1 MSASGSAASIGRNVG
16 GNLGKKSVAE
26 LQRLVPD
33 APVALC
39 ELLNPALGSP
49 GPPIRSE
56 IFGAQRFAQHGRS
69 LAEAHRT
76 TVSSSKGVVF
86 FPRLQENMA
95 VLRQAHRYI
104 GSQAATGYDISPA
117 AEWLLDNFHLI
128 EAQVK
133 EIHDGLPRRFF
144 LDLPVLRDEPLMG
157 LPRIYSV
164 AWAFVAHTDGAFNEG
179 LLTHYLSAYQ
189 EFHDLNLGEMW
200 ALPTTLRVVL
210 VENLRRL
217 AERVAIH
224 KAAREVAN
232 LCSDRI
238 ETYAPHLLQDLLA
251 LLNRR
256 GIGQVF
262 LAQMSQRLQGHR
274 TGEFTAIRDWLQQ
287 QMPQPALV
295 QAQHSADQAADNL
308 SVSNAVSSLRAI
320 SDADWSSIVS
330 GSSALMRL
338 MLTLPIF
345 EAEDGTTRDQ
355 TLHRIEQ
362 LAKQTGRSELD
373 VAHALVGF
381 LNTASNQ
388 AATTERPSS
397 PHHWLRGP
405 GRSELMRTLGAK
417 GGQRWP
423 ARAAWL
429 WQAMRDVSG
438 RRQRVT
444 LWVYAGSLLLG
455 TVGLMM
461 WALRG
466 HDPALTAAWS
476 GFSRGGMAWFWTLN
490 VALMFLPASEA
501 VIAIINRL
509 ISESVKPQ
517 HMPRLALLGGIP
529 AEHRVMVVI
538 PTMLTN
544 PASIRSVVHR
554 LHLHHLA
561 NPEAHSQFALLGD
574 WADASTQ
581 HTEADAPLLDEA
593 CALITELNLRY
604 PTTQGLPAR
613 FIVLHRQRQYS
624 HSEGAWIGWERKR
637 GKLELLMALLVGGTL
652 KDHAET
658 FIDLGELSRVAPNT
672 PYLLTLDSD
681 TELPPGRLRELVGI
695 AAHPSN
701 RPQLHASGLRVSS
714 GYGII
719 QPRVVTPLP
728 SPADATLFHW
738 LFAGQCGNDP
748 YTAASSE
755 VYQDLFGEGTFS
767 GKGLLN
773 VAAVHAVLGNRLP
786 HSQVLSHDLLE
797 GSLARCASAT
807 DLTVMEDAPFH
818 ADVAASRLHRWTRGD
833 WQLLPFLLQPRRYP
847 MRAINR
853 WKMLDNL
860 RRSLVSPA
868 CLALCVLM
876 LSGGMASPKAV
887 LALIVGAF
895 CAGPFM
901 GAMAGLAPS
910 HDGIA
915 KWYFYRNAFTEV
927 ARAVGGGLWHF
938 SQLLTHALSS
948 SDAVLRALWRML
960 VSHKQLLQWTT
971 AASAQAAAQTELS
984 ATVRAHGLASVLAV
998 ALWAALMLTGTP
1010 HPVLTTLF
1018 CSVWALAPL
1027 GIWWVSKAPPRRAGN
1042 ALTASDKTNLEAI
1055 ARASWRLFERCVGP
1069 QDKHLPPDNLQ
1080 TEPSEMVAHRTSPT
1094 NIGMYLLSAACAR
1107 QFGWI
1112 STPDFLQRLE
1122 ATLGTLDTLERHQGH
1137 FLNWYDTQ
1145 TGAALLPRY
1154 VSTVDSGN
1162 LSGHLLAVAQACRDF
1177 AAHGVGNSPPPAP
1190 VWRAPKAS
1198 MLTSAVELRVLDNA
1212 LKEISLQNLSELE
1225 LANLRTTLTD
1235 AAAWQLDDHIAT
1247 LRSAATGPNASPAST
1262 AAQLRA
1268 MADRLEALAWQP
1280 DFNFLYH
1287 PSRRLLHLGW
1297 RVDERALDNSYYDLL
1312 ASESRLASLIA
1323 IAKADVPAAHWAAL
1337 GRPFHAV
1344 GSTAS
1349 LRSWS
1354 GSMFEY
1360 LMPTL
1365 VLAEPP
1371 GSVLHNACRSAVTEQ
1386 IVYGRMQKL
1395 PWGVSESAY
1404 AARDQTLA
1412 YQYAPQGVPQLAL
1425 RRTPPEDQVVAPY
1438 ATALAAMVAPHLAV
1452 QNFAVMAQLGATA
1465 RYGFIESL
1473 DFSPSRV
1480 AEPRNPDAPHTAAG
1494 AAAFTAVSTFM
1505 AHHQGMTIVALA
1517 NVLLGSV
1524 AQRWGMGHPQI
1535 QAIASLLHERPPREV
1550 PSRPELPLGL
1560 PQQALRRRAPGL
1572 LREVL
1577 PGESALTPTHVL
1589 SNGRYSVSLRAN
1601 GAGQSRRNGVGINR
1615 WRDDALRDS
1624 LGSFFY
1630 VRRKAG
1636 GVSASSLASPLASS
1650 SARPLASITQHPA
1663 PDPEAQYTSTFH
1675 TDRVCFDA
1683 AWPDLRAHATVWV
1696 SPEDDI
1702 EFRQIEL
1709 HNQSDEEVEIELISA
1724 FEVTLADQ
1732 RADEAH
1738 PAFSNF
1744 FVSAEWRASSNAL
1757 VFERRPRLEHERG
1770 LLMAHFLAFV
1780 DGVSMANRGATAQAS
1795 KTVLTKVQVETD
1807 RRHWQG
1813 RNRSASQPLG
1823 QLRTGPNADAGAG
1836 AGAGSNSPAAQM
1848 LNTGLDPVCAMSVSV
1863 RIAARSQARLTFA
1876 TAASENMGTLN
1887 AVVDKYREVSNV
1899 QRASLMSA
1907 TLMGIRLRSLRLS
1920 TENFSAIQ
1928 SLTSALVMTLASP
1941 ERPAT
1946 LTLSTEP
1953 DSRPI
1958 ALPPVYDKRLL
1969 WRMGISGDRP
1979 LILVFAG
1986 AAQGLGLLRTLTQ
1999 ALRLWSWGGVACD
2012 LVVMNAEAASYQM
2025 ALHREI
2031 GALRDRHAAESA
2043 ADARLTDEGDGK
2055 TAAPLTALHLL
2066 RAEELSPGELST
2078 LHGLARIVLQA
2089 DGRPLVHH
2097 LQAWTERHEADFE
2110 ARLNTSTTV
2119 VPVLEEAGIV
2129 RVSKGEFSSAG
2140 SANPGGFS
2148 FHVSTRQRPPRPWI
2162 NVLANPDFGC
2172 HISEAGGGHTWAL
2185 NSRMNQLTAWHN
2197 DPLSDPASEWL
2208 LLQDR
2213 RSGNVWSAT
2222 PSVHGAANVDYEVT
2236 HTQGSTQIRHQR
2248 TDGRSTANHSASV
2261 NVTWCV
2267 DAQASVKHITVH
2279 IRNNGQRKLQW
2290 RLAAGVEWLMGATPS
2305 ERRTAYTEKLR
2316 GAVVQQASAALSNAS
2331 PYTALL
2337 CTQREHSGGFGGGRA
2352 FFALVPPEGVVDTD
2366 SSAGTGLGFAQA
2378 LFDSAPENVVDWT
2391 CDRREFFDARGCM
2404 VLPDHFGHRSGAAL
2418 DPCAA
2423 LAINLDLA
2431 PGEQSTHTFLLG
2443 YISNAVLDVGA
2454 ARDAVASAVRKTAA
2468 ARQRE
2473 VRAQWQELLGA
2484 VQVKTPDPLFD
2495 SLVNHWL
2502 LYQSIACRLWAK
2514 AGFYQAGGASGFR
2527 DQLQDAMALSWAAPE
2542 MLRAQILRCAARQY
2556 PEGDV
2561 QHWWHEPGGA
2571 GVRTHFSDDLLW
2583 LPWACAH
2590 YVNTVGDLA
2599 ALDTPVPFIEGA
2611 QIPPGAEDI
2620 YETPHISTQTATVYE
2635 HAARSLD
2642 RSLAVGVHG
2651 LPLMGTGDWNDG
2663 MNRVGH
2669 AGKGESVWLAW
2680 FLCKLVA
2687 DFAPI
2692 ARARGETERADTW
2705 QRAAEAWKQALEA
2718 QAWDGAWYKRA
2729 FFDDGTP
2736 LGSSANSEAR
2746 IDLIA
2751 QAWSVLSGAAPPER
2765 QQAAM
2770 QSARSLLIDD
2780 RSGLLHLLQPPL
2792 HAAVPSAG
2800 YIQAYPKG
2808 VRENGGQYSHGAVW
2822 ALMAQA
2828 KLTLETANPSTAERD
2843 LPYRYFTYLS
2853 PAHRAANAQW
2863 GAAYE
2868 IEPYVMAGD
2877 VYGHAPYEGQGGWSW
2892 YTGAAAWMHRAAVEA
2907 IFGLKLGATELT
2919 LTPCLPSHWN
2929 EAEIS
2934 LQRNRNGLTHTMRF
2948 VLYRGTAA
2956 QWIAAHPDAAAQTL
2970 KVGQSLRWA
2979 DLAGTDTHSAHCF
2992 VTELVV

>member
-1 MSASGSAASIGRNVG
+1 MSSSTSVAASAVQSA
-16 GNLGKKSVAE
+16 KKSVAD

-33 APVALC
+33 AAAVLC
-39 ELLNPALGSP
+39 ELLNAAWGPP

-69 LAEAHRT
+69 LAETHRT
-76 TVSSSKGVVF
+76 TLSSSRGVVF

-95 VLRQAHRYI
+95 VLRRAHSYI

-189 EFHDLNLGEMW
+189 EVHELNLGEMW

-210 VENLRRL
+210 LENLRRL

-224 KAAREVAN
+224 KGAREVAN

-238 ETYAPHLLQDLLA
+238 EAYAPHTLEALLA

-256 GIGQVF
+256 GLGQVF
-262 LAQMSQRLQGHR
+262 LAQMSQRLQGRR
-274 TGEFTAIRDWLQQ
+274 TGEFTAVRDWLQL

-295 QAQHSADQAADNL
+295 LAQQSADQAADNL

-320 SDADWSSIVS
+320 GDADWSSIVS

-345 EAEDGTTRDQ
+345 EAEDSPTRDQ

-362 LAKQTGRSELD
+362 LAKKTGRSELE
-373 VAHALVGF
+373 VAQALVGF
-381 LNTASNQ
+381 LKTASDPPDSAEQ
-388 AATTERPSS
+388 PTS
-397 PHHWLRGP
+397 PHSPHYWLRGP
-405 GRSELMRTLGAK
+405 GRSELMRSLGAK

-423 ARAAWL
+423 ARAAWF

-444 LWVYAGSLLLG
+444 LWVYAGSLMLG
-455 TVGLMM
+455 TVVLLM

-466 HDPALTAAWS
+466 HDPALSAAWP
-476 GFSRGGMAWFWTLN
+476 GFSRSGMAWFWSLN

-501 VIAIINRL
+501 VVAIVNRL
-509 ISESVKPQ
+509 ISESVEPQ
-517 HMPRLALLGGIP
+517 RLPRLALLGGIP
-529 AEHRVMVVI
+529 AEHRVLVVI
-538 PTMLTN
+538 PTMLTE
-544 PASIRSVVHR
+544 SSSTHSVVHR

-561 NPEAHSQFALLGD
+561 NPEAHSQFALLSD
-574 WADASTQ
+574 WADASTP
-581 HTEADAPLLDEA
+581 HTNSDAPLLDEA
-593 CALITELNLRY
+593 CALVSDLNRRY
-604 PTTQGLPAR
+604 PAHHGDAPR

-624 HSEGAWIGWERKR
+624 ESEGAWIGWERKR
-637 GKLELLMALLVGGTL
+637 GKLELLVAVMSSEPP
-652 KDHAET
+652 KDQGQG
-658 FIDLGELSRVAPNT
+658 FIDLGELSRVVPRT

-701 RPQLHASGLRVSS
+701 RPQLHANGLRVRS

-728 SPADATLFHW
+728 SPAQATPFHW

-818 ADVAASRLHRWTRGD
+818 ADVAESRLHRWTRGD
-833 WQLLPFLLQPRRYP
+833 WQLLPFLLQPGRYP
-847 MRAINR
+847 MRTINR
-853 WKMLDNL
+853 WKMFDNL
-860 RRSLVSPA
+860 RRSLVWPA

-887 LALIVGAF
+887 LALIVAAF

-901 GAMAGLAPS
+901 GAVAGLAPS

-915 KWYFYRNAFTEV
+915 KWYFYRNALIEV
-927 ARAVGGGLWHF
+927 GRALGGGLWHF
-938 SQLLTHALSS
+938 SQLLAHALSS
-948 SDAVLRALWRML
+948 SDAIVRALWRML
-960 VSHKQLLQWTT
+960 ASHKKLLQWTT
-971 AASAQAAAQTELS
+971 AAAAQAAAQTELG
-984 ATVRAHGLASVLAV
+984 ATVRAHSLASALAL
-998 ALWAALMLTGTP
+998 ALWAVLMLTGTP

-1018 CSVWALAPL
+1018 CSLWALAPV
-1027 GIWWVSKAPPRRAGN
+1027 GTWWVSKARKPRSDN

-1069 QDKHLPPDNLQ
+1069 EDKHLPPDNFQ
-1080 TEPSEMVAHRTSPT
+1080 TEPSDMVAHRTSPT

-1112 STPDFLQRLE
+1112 GTADFLQRLD
-1122 ATLGTLDTLERHQGH
+1122 ATLGTLDTLERHHGH

-1145 TGAALLPRY
+1145 TGLALLPRY

-1162 LSGHLLAVAQACRDF
+1162 LSGHLLAVAQACREF
-1177 AAHGVGNSPPPAP
+1177 ATHSATEPP
-1190 VWRAPKAS
+1190 VWRTPKAS
-1198 MLTSAVELRVLDNA
+1198 MLTTAVELRVLDNA
-1212 LKEISLQNLSELE
+1212 LKEISLQNLSDLE
-1225 LANLRTTLTD
+1225 LATLRTTLTD
-1235 AAAWQLDDHIAT
+1235 AAAWQLDDHVAT
-1247 LRSAATGPNASPAST
+1247 LRSAAVPSAST
-1262 AAQLRA
+1262 TLSIAAQLRA
-1268 MADRLEALAWQP
+1268 MADRCETLAWQP
-1280 DFNFLYH
+1280 NFNFLYH

-1297 RVDERALDNSYYDLL
+1297 RVDERTLDNSFYDLL

-1323 IAKADVPAAHWAAL
+1323 IAKADVPAAHWGAL

-1344 GSTAS
+1344 GSSAS

-1371 GSVLHNACRSAVTEQ
+1371 GSVLHNACRAAVTEH
-1386 IVYGRMQKL
+1386 ITYGRVQKL
-1395 PWGVSESAY
+1395 PWGISESAY

-1438 ATALAAMVAPHLAV
+1438 ATGLAAMVVPHLAV
-1452 QNFAVMAQLGATA
+1452 QNFAVMAKLGATA

-1480 AEPRNPDAPHTAAG
+1480 AEAQNPASPNSAASAP
-1494 AAAFTAVSTFM
+1494 AFTPVHTFM

-1517 NVLLGSV
+1517 NVLLNSA
-1524 AQRWGMGHPQI
+1524 AQRWGMAHPQI

-1550 PSRPELPLGL
+1550 PSNPDLPLGM
-1560 PQQALRRRAPGL
+1560 PQQALKRRAPGL

-1577 PGESALTPTHVL
+1577 PGDSALAPTHVL

-1601 GAGQSRRNGVGINR
+1601 GAGQSRRGGVGINR

-1624 LGSFFY
+1624 MGSFFY
-1630 VRRKAG
+1630 VRRKSSGSSVPSAAAP
-1636 GVSASSLASPLASS
+1636 SASSLV
-1650 SARPLASITQHPA
+1650 SITQHPA

-1683 AWPDLRAHATVWV
+1683 AWPELRAHATVWV

-1702 EFRQIEL
+1702 EFRQVEL
-1709 HNQSDEEVEIELISA
+1709 HNQSDEAIEIELISA

-1744 FVSAEWRASSNAL
+1744 FVSAEWRPHANAL

-1770 LLMAHFLAFV
+1770 LCMAHFLAFV
-1780 DGVSMANRGATAQAS
+1780 DGASMANRGRSDQAS
-1795 KTVLTKVQVETD
+1795 NTVLTELKVEAA
-1807 RRHWQG
+1807 RAHWQG
-1813 RNRSASQPLG
+1813 RNRSACQPLG
-1823 QLRTGPNADAGAG
+1823 QLRTGPQAES
-1836 AGAGSNSPAAQM
+1836 GSNAPPAQV
-1848 LNTGLDPVCAMSVSV
+1848 LDTELDPVCAMSVSL

-1887 AVVDKYREVSNV
+1887 AVVDKYRQPSNV

-1946 LTLSTEP
+1946 PTPGSEP
-1953 DSRPI
+1953 DTRPV

-1986 AAQGLGLLRTLTQ
+1986 VAQGLGLLRTLTQ

-2012 LVVMNAEAASYQM
+2012 LVVVNAEAASYQM

-2031 GALRDRHAAESA
+2031 GALRDRHAADSA
-2043 ADARLTDEGDGK
+2043 ADARMTDDSSGH

-2066 RAEELSPGELST
+2066 RAEEVSPGELST

-2097 LQAWTERHEADFE
+2097 LQAWTERHEAELE
-2110 ARLNTSTTV
+2110 ARNDTSTTA
-2119 VPVLEEAGIV
+2119 VPVLQGNTPV
-2129 RVSKGEFSSAG
+2129 RVSQGEFASADEADPGAFRFDVSS
-2140 SANPGGFS
+2140 
-2148 FHVSTRQRPPRPWI
+2148 RQRPPRPWI

-2172 HISEAGGGHTWAL
+2172 HLSEAGGGHTWAL

-2197 DPLSDPASEWL
+2197 DPLGDPASQWL

-2213 RSGNVWSAT
+2213 RSGSVWSAA
-2222 PSVHGAANVDYEVT
+2222 PSVHAAAEVTYQVT
-2236 HTQGSTQIRHQR
+2236 HTQGSTQIQHQR
-2248 TDGRSTANHSASV
+2248 SDATGKATV
-2261 NVTWCV
+2261 TVTWCV
-2267 DAQASVKHITVH
+2267 DAQDSVKHITVH
-2279 IRNNGQRKLQW
+2279 IRNDGPRKLHW
-2290 RLAAGVEWLMGATPS
+2290 RLAAGVEWLMGATPAD
-2305 ERRTAYTEKLR
+2305 RRTAYTEKLR
-2316 GAVVQQASAALSNAS
+2316 GTATTTTTNGPASSSA
-2331 PYTALL
+2331 PYTGLL

-2352 FFALVPPEGVVDTD
+2352 FFALVP
-2366 SSAGTGLGFAQA
+2366 SAVADVGFTQA
-2378 LFDSAPENVVDWT
+2378 LFDAAEDSVIDWT
-2391 CDRREFFDARGCM
+2391 CDRREFFDARGRF
-2404 VLPDHFGHRSGAAL
+2404 VLPDHLGHRSGAGL

-2423 LAINLDLA
+2423 LSINLDLA
-2431 PGEQSTHTFLLG
+2431 SGAQSTHTFLMG
-2443 YISNAVLDVGA
+2443 YVSNAHLEPSA
-2454 ARDAVASAVRKTAA
+2454 ARDAVARAVRKTSD
-2468 ARQRE
+2468 ARARE
-2473 VRAQWQELLGA
+2473 VRLQWQQLLHA

-2502 LYQSIACRLWAK
+2502 LYQTVSCRMWAK

-2527 DQLQDAMALSWAAPE
+2527 DQLQDAMALSWAAPD

-2561 QHWWHEPGGA
+2561 QHWWHAPGGA

-2590 YVNTVGDLA
+2590 YANSVGDLNL
-2599 ALDTPVPFIEGA
+2599 LDTLVPFIEGA
-2611 QIPPGAEDI
+2611 PIPPGAEDI
-2620 YETPHISTQTATVYE
+2620 YETPRVSTQTAMVYE

-2642 RSLAVGVHG
+2642 RSMAVGAHG

-2669 AGKGESVWLAW
+2669 EGKGESVWLAW
-2680 FLCKLVA
+2680 FLCKVVA
-2687 DFAPI
+2687 DFSPLAS
-2692 ARARGETERADTW
+2692 ARGELERVEKW
-2705 QRAAEAWKQALEA
+2705 QRAAEGWTQALEA

-2729 FFDDGTP
+2729 FFDDGSP
-2736 LGSSANSEAR
+2736 LGSAANTEAR

-2751 QAWSVLSGAAPPER
+2751 QAWAVLSNAAPLAR

-2770 QSARSLLIDD
+2770 ASARSQLIDD

-2792 HAAVPSAG
+2792 QSAIPSAG
-2800 YIQAYPKG
+2800 YIQAYPPG

-2828 KLTLETANPSTAERD
+2828 QLNVATAGSASANSD

-2853 PAHRAANAQW
+2853 PAHRAAHSQW

-2868 IEPYVMAGD
+2868 LEPYVMAGD
-2877 VYGHAPYEGQGGWSW
+2877 VYGHAPYEGRGGWSW
-2892 YTGAAAWMHRAAVEA
+2892 YTGAAAWMHRAAVES
-2907 IFGLKLGATELT
+2907 IFGLKLSAAELT
-2919 LTPCLPSHWN
+2919 ITPCLPLHWD

-2934 LQRNRNGLTHTMRF
+2934 LKRDGNTLRF
-2948 VLYRGTAA
+2948 VLCRGSAA
-2956 QWIAAHPDAAAQTL
+2956 QWMADHADAQAQTL
-2970 KVGQSLRWA
+2970 AVGASLRWA
-2979 DLAGTDTHSAHCF
+2979 DLAWTAPQATRCF
-2992 VTELVV
+2992 VTELV

>member
-1 MSASGSAASIGRNVG
+1 MWSSTFVADST
-16 GNLGKKSVAE
+16 KQSVAD

-33 APVALC
+33 APSALC
-39 ELLNPALGSP
+39 ELLSAAVGPP

-69 LAEAHRT
+69 LAETHRAT
-76 TVSSSKGVVF
+76 ISRSKGVVF
-86 FPRLQENMA
+86 FPRLQENMF
-95 VLRQAHRYI
+95 VLRQAHSYI

-144 LDLPVLRDEPLMG
+144 LDLPVLRDEPLKG

-189 EFHDLNLGEMW
+189 EVHEFNLGEVW

-224 KAAREVAN
+224 KGAREIAN

-238 ETYAPHLLQDLLA
+238 ETYAPHTLEALLT

-256 GIGQVF
+256 GLGQVF
-262 LAQMSQRLQGHR
+262 LAQMSQRLQSHR
-274 TGEFTAIRDWLQQ
+274 SGQFTAIRDWVQS

-295 QAQHSADQAADNL
+295 QAQQSADQAADNL

-338 MLTLPIF
+338 MLTVPIF
-345 EAEDGTTRDQ
+345 ESEDSTTRDQ

-362 LAKQTGRSELD
+362 LAKQTGHSELE
-373 VAHALVGF
+373 VAQALVK
-381 LNTASNQ
+381 LLKTPANPPADTQQSA
-388 AATTERPSS
+388 RPHS
-397 PHHWLRGP
+397 PHHYLRGT
-405 GRSELMRTLGAK
+405 GRSELMRVLGAK
-417 GGQRWP
+417 RGQRWP
-423 ARAAWL
+423 ARAAWF

-444 LWVYAGSLLLG
+444 LWVYGSALLLG
-455 TVGLMM
+455 TVGLLA
-461 WALRG
+461 WVLRG
-466 HDPALTAAWS
+466 HDPALSAAWP
-476 GFSRGGMAWFWTLN
+476 GFSGNGMAWFWTLN
-490 VALMFLPASEA
+490 VALMLLPASEA
-501 VIAIINRL
+501 VVAIVNRL
-509 ISESVKPQ
+509 ISESVQPQ
-517 HMPRLALLGGIP
+517 HLPRLALLGGIP
-529 AEHRVMVVI
+529 AEQRVLVVI
-538 PTMLTN
+538 PTMLSDPSST
-544 PASIRSVVHR
+544 RGVVHR

-561 NPEAHSQFALLGD
+561 NPERHSQFALLSD
-574 WADASTQ
+574 WTDAATQ
-581 HTEADAPLLDEA
+581 HTEHDTPLLDEA
-593 CALITELNLRY
+593 CALVTALNIRY
-604 PTTQGLPAR
+604 PAADLAAPR

-624 HSEGAWIGWERKR
+624 KSEGAWIGWERKR
-637 GKLELLMALLVGGTL
+637 GKLELLVARMSQSKLADPQTGQ
-652 KDHAET
+652 EQC
-658 FIDLGELSRVAPNT
+658 FIDLGELSRLAPNT
-672 PYLLTLDSD
+672 PHLLTLDSD

-701 RPQLHASGLRVSS
+701 FPQLHANGLRVGS

-728 SPADATLFHW
+728 SPLQATPFHW

-773 VAAVHAVLGNRLP
+773 VAAVHAVLSNRLP
-786 HSQVLSHDLLE
+786 HSHVLSHDLLE
-797 GSLARCASAT
+797 GSLARCAAAT
-807 DLTVMEDAPFH
+807 DLTVMEDAPFQ

-847 MRAINR
+847 IRAINR
-853 WKMLDNL
+853 WKMFDNL

-868 CLALCVLM
+868 CLALSVLM
-876 LSGGMASPKAV
+876 LHGGMASPKAV

-895 CAGPFM
+895 CAGPLM

-915 KWYFYRNAFTEV
+915 KWYFYRNALVEV
-927 ARAVGGGLWHF
+927 GRAVGGGLWHF

-948 SDAVLRALWRML
+948 GDAIVRALWRML
-960 VSHKQLLQWTT
+960 FSHRKLLQWTT
-971 AASAQAAAQTELS
+971 AAAAQAAAQTELF
-984 ATVRAHGLASVLAV
+984 AVVRAHRLASALAV
-998 ALWAALMLTGTP
+998 LLWAALMFVGTP

-1018 CSVWALAPL
+1018 CGLWAMAPV
-1027 GIWWVSKAPPRRAGN
+1027 GTWWVSKVRPARIGN
-1042 ALTASDKTNLEAI
+1042 ALTASDKSNLEAI

-1069 QDKHLPPDNLQ
+1069 DDKHLPPDNLQ
-1080 TEPSEMVAHRTSPT
+1080 TEPSDMVAHRTSPT

-1112 STPDFLQRLE
+1112 STADFLERLN
-1122 ATLGTLDTLERHQGH
+1122 ATLTTLDTLERHQGH

-1145 TGAALLPRY
+1145 TGLALLPRY

-1162 LSGHLLAVAQACRDF
+1162 LSGHLLAVAQACRELATDLT
-1177 AAHGVGNSPPPAP
+1177 ADASDMTQATPRTTLP
-1190 VWRAPKAS
+1190 VWRTPKAS
-1198 MLTSAVELRVLDNA
+1198 MLTTAVELRVLDKA
-1212 LKEISLQNLSELE
+1212 LKEISLQNLTDVE
-1225 LANLRTTLTD
+1225 LASLRTTLTD
-1235 AAAWQLDDHIAT
+1235 AAAWQLDDHMAT
-1247 LRSAATGPNASPAST
+1247 LRSAAMHNDSDTPASVAT
-1262 AAQLRA
+1262 QLRA
-1268 MADRLEALAWQP
+1268 MADRCEALAWQP

-1297 RVDERALDNSYYDLL
+1297 RVDERTLDNSFYDLL

-1323 IAKADVPAAHWAAL
+1323 IAKADVPAAHWGAL

-1371 GSVLHNACRSAVTEQ
+1371 GSVLHNACRAAVIEQ
-1386 IVYGRMQKL
+1386 VTHGRMQKL

-1438 ATALAAMVAPHLAV
+1438 ASGLAAMVVPHLAV
-1452 QNFAVMAQLGATA
+1452 QNFAVMAKLGAAT
-1465 RYGFIESL
+1465 RYGFIEAL

-1480 AEPRNPDAPHTAAG
+1480 SGETQTTDSTALDAVVSAPAG
-1494 AAAFTAVSTFM
+1494 TPAFTPVYTFM
-1505 AHHQGMTIVALA
+1505 AHHQGMTIVAIA
-1517 NVLLGSV
+1517 NVLLNSA
-1524 AQRWGMGHPQI
+1524 AQRWGMAHPKI

-1550 PSRPELPLGL
+1550 PATAVRQLDG
-1560 PQQALRRRAPGL
+1560 PQQALQRRTPGL

-1577 PGESALTPTHVL
+1577 PGDSALTPTHML

-1601 GAGQSRRNGVGINR
+1601 GAGQSKRGNVGINR

-1624 LGSFFY
+1624 MGSFFY
-1630 VRRKAG
+1630 LRRKPGAM
-1636 GVSASSLASPLASS
+1636 
-1650 SARPLASITQHPA
+1650 LASITQHPA
-1663 PDPEAQYTSTFH
+1663 PDPEAQYTSIFH

-1683 AWPDLRAHATVWV
+1683 SWPELRAHATVWV

-1702 EFRQIEL
+1702 EFRQVEL
-1709 HNQSDEEVEIELISA
+1709 HNNSDDDITIELISA

-1744 FVSAEWRASSNAL
+1744 FVSAQWRPHSNAL

-1770 LLMAHFLAFV
+1770 LSMAHFLAFV
-1780 DGVSMANRGATAQAS
+1780 DGVSMTNRNAHQQVS
-1795 KTVLTKVQVETD
+1795 NTVMTKVQVETD
-1807 RRHWQG
+1807 RAHWQG
-1813 RNRSASQPLG
+1813 RNRSTSQPLG
-1823 QLRTGPNADAGAG
+1823 QLRTTATESTETHVSAE
-1836 AGAGSNSPAAQM
+1836 QV
-1848 LNTGLDPVCAMSVSV
+1848 LNTGLDPVCAMSVSLH
-1863 RIAARSQARLTFA
+1863 IGARSQARLTFA
-1876 TAASENMGTLN
+1876 TAASESMATLN
-1887 AVVDKYREVSNV
+1887 AVVDKYRQSSNV

-1928 SLTSALVMTLASP
+1928 SLTSALVMTLTNP
-1941 ERPAT
+1941 ERPALAAT
-1946 LTLSTEP
+1946 PSEP
-1953 DSRPI
+1953 DTRVAS
-1958 ALPPVYDKRLL
+1958 LPPVYDKRLL

-1986 AAQGLGLLRTLTQ
+1986 APQGLGLLRTLTQ
-1999 ALRLWSWGGVACD
+1999 ALRLWSWGGVSCD
-2012 LVVMNAEAASYQM
+2012 LVVVNAEAASYQM

-2043 ADARLTDEGDGK
+2043 ADARMTEEADGK
-2055 TAAPLTALHLL
+2055 TTTSLTALYLL
-2066 RAEELSPGELST
+2066 RAEEVSPGELST

-2097 LQAWTERHEADFE
+2097 LQAWTDRHEAELELRSD
-2110 ARLNTSTTV
+2110 TSTV
-2119 VPVLEEAGIV
+2119 AAPVPTGSVDV
-2129 RVSKGEFSSAG
+2129 RMSTGTFSAPDSASSANADAG
-2140 SANPGGFS
+2140 AFS
-2148 FHVSTRQRPPRPWI
+2148 FDVSTRKRPARPWI

-2172 HISEAGGGHTWAL
+2172 HVSETGGGHTWAL
-2185 NSRMNQLTAWHN
+2185 NSRMNQITAWHN
-2197 DPLSDPASEWL
+2197 DPLNDTAPEWL

-2213 RSGNVWSAT
+2213 HSNHVWSAT
-2222 PSVHGAANVDYEVT
+2222 PSLHGAADVAYTVT
-2236 HTQGSTQIRHQR
+2236 HSQGNTQIRHR
-2248 TDGRSTANHSASV
+2248 RSDARGTATV
-2261 NVTWCV
+2261 TVTWCV
-2267 DAQASVKHITVH
+2267 DAQESVKHITVH
-2279 IRNNGQRKLQW
+2279 VCNDGPRKLHW
-2290 RLAAGVEWLMGATPS
+2290 RLAAGVEWLMGAAPAD
-2305 ERRTAYTEKLR
+2305 RRTAHTEKLR
-2316 GAVVQQASAALSNAS
+2316 FPASSSHKGAANETHH
-2331 PYTALL
+2331 TALL
-2337 CTQREHSGGFGGGRA
+2337 CTQREHSAGFGGGRA
-2352 FFALVPPEGVVDTD
+2352 FFALVLP
-2366 SSAGTGLGFAQA
+2366 
-2378 LFDSAPENVVDWT
+2378 DSAKNSDSAFTPTRSDNANADAVEWT
-2391 CDRREFFDARGCM
+2391 CDRREFFDARGRL
-2404 VLPDHFGHRSGAAL
+2404 VLPDHLGHRSGAGL

-2423 LAINLDLA
+2423 MSVDFDLA
-2431 PGEQSTHTFLLG
+2431 AGAQSTHTFLLG
-2443 YISNAVLDVGA
+2443 YVSNADPDINA
-2454 ARDAVASAVRKTAA
+2454 ARDAVARAVRKTTE
-2468 ARQRE
+2468 ARRLE
-2473 VRAQWQELLGA
+2473 VRGMWQQLLNA

-2495 SLVNHWL
+2495 NLVNHWL
-2502 LYQSIACRLWAK
+2502 LYQTVSCRIWAK

-2542 MLRAQILRCAARQY
+2542 MLREQILRCASRQY

-2561 QHWWHEPGGA
+2561 QHWWHTPGGA

-2583 LPWACAH
+2583 LPFACAH
-2590 YVNTVGDLA
+2590 FVNSVGDLTL
-2599 ALDTPVPFIEGA
+2599 LDVQVAFIEGA
-2611 QIPPGAEDI
+2611 QIPAGAEDI
-2620 YETPHISTQTATVYE
+2620 YETPQVSTQTASVYE

-2642 RSLAVGVHG
+2642 RSMAVGAHG

-2669 AGKGESVWLAW
+2669 EGRGESVWLAW
-2680 FLCKLVA
+2680 FLCKVVA

-2692 ARARGETERADTW
+2692 ARARADIARADKW
-2705 QRAAEAWKQALEA
+2705 QRAAAGWGEALEL

-2729 FFDDGTP
+2729 FFDDGSP
-2736 LGSSANSEAR
+2736 LGSAANVEAR

-2751 QAWSVLSGAAPPER
+2751 QAWSVLSNAAPLDK
-2765 QQAAM
+2765 QKAAM
-2770 QSARSLLIDD
+2770 EAARSHLIDD
-2780 RSGLLHLLQPPL
+2780 RSGLLHLLQPAL
-2792 HAAVPSAG
+2792 QNAVPSAG
-2800 YIQAYPKG
+2800 YIQSYPPG

-2828 KLTLETANPSTAERD
+2828 QLNVQAPHATPAHTD

-2853 PAHRAANAQW
+2853 PAHRAANPRW
-2863 GAAYE
+2863 GAAYQL
-2868 IEPYVMAGD
+2868 EPYAMAGD
-2877 VYGHAPYEGQGGWSW
+2877 VYGQAPYAGRGGWSW
-2892 YTGAAAWMHRAAVEA
+2892 YTGAAAWMHRAAVES
-2907 IFGLKLGATELT
+2907 IFGLKLNASELSI
-2919 LTPCLPSHWN
+2919 TPCLPAHWH

-2934 LQRNRNGLTHTMRF
+2934 LRRNEHGHTNCMRF
-2948 VLYRGTAA
+2948 IFYRGSAA
-2956 QWIAAHPDAAAQTL
+2956 QWIAAHPDACA
-2970 KVGQSLRWA
+2970 QSLSIGTRLRWLDFA
-2979 DLAGTDTHSAHCF
+2979 RSEAPTNQCF
-2992 VTELVV
+2992 VVELPTDSNSVPPSRN